1 MSNMSDFNATS
12 MGQMQESV
20 ADPDLRGGW
29 GGGGGGGR
37 HPDPDISGVGGLEK
51 MFFGLLGLSLVS
63 K

>member
-20 ADPDLRGGW
+20 ADPDLRGG
-29 GGGGGGGR
+29 GGGGGVTQHKHKR
-37 HPDPDISGVGGLEK
+37 EGGLEK
-51 MFFGLLGLSLVS
+51 MFFGLSGLSLVS

>member
-20 ADPDLRGGW
+20 ADPDLRGG
-29 GGGGGGGR
+29 GGGWR
-37 HPDPDISGVGGLEK
+37 QPDPDISGRGGLEK

>member
-20 ADPDLRGGW
+20 ADPDL
-29 GGGGGGGR
+29 
-37 HPDPDISGVGGLEK
+37 HPDPDISGRGGLEK
-51 MFFGLLGLSLVS
+51 MFFGLSGLSLVS

>member
-29 GGGGGGGR
+29 R
-37 HPDPDISGVGGLEK
+37 HPDPDISGRGGLEK
-51 MFFGLLGLSLVS
+51 MFFGLSGLSLVS

>member
-20 ADPDLRGGW
+20 ADPDL
-29 GGGGGGGR
+29 GGGGGWR
-37 HPDPDISGVGGLEK
+37 QPDPDISGRGGLEK
-51 MFFGLLGLSLVS
+51 MFFGLSGLSLVS